1 MYLKK
6 QTNKQKNNPLP
17 LKKNKP
23 LLFHNKHV
31 LIAKTFTT
39 VHHVWLFC
47 VLVLVVC
54 CCFVVMS
61 NGKGL
66 SYHTCNNIEQVFI
79 LKLNVNS

>member
-31 LIAKTFTT
+31 LIAKKFTT
-39 VHHVWLFC
+39 VQHVWLFSPLAGACCSLC
-47 VLVLVVC
+47 V
-54 CCFVVMS
+54 VVMS
-61 NGKGL
+61 KEKVT
-66 SYHTCNNIEQVFI
+66 SYHTCTFVLDSSE
-79 LKLNVNS
+79 